1 MSKKATQ
8 TSDVTESKQPEYISE
23 LLLNGTAVLKAK
35 TRDELSEMVN
45 DIPADCRYS
54 VGAVGHCLENGTYS
68 LRVDI
73 NN

>member
-54 VGAVGHCLENGTYS
+54 VGAVGRLEDGTYS